1 MLRKRTDFVCDQG
14 RCVVLTP
21 TVTIRS
27 NARTW
32 RGSGPHGLG
41 VGAASCWRSCC
52 WPRPAGGERR
62 RTSGRASVSSA
73 TTTTARR
80 PSGREE
86 EPLAFKGKAHFAT
99 LKQLDGTKAAGF
111 ARALGIDPFDLKG
124 SCVKCHA
131 TVFRG
136 DANAGVSCESCHGP
150 ASGWNELHQQKGSY
164 AKAVAA
170 GMHDLR
176 DKPAAIARV
185 CVECHVVSDRRLAAA
200 GHPTGEAFDAGA
212 SLQKLVHWNR
222 GYDFAQVSAAGR
234 SAGAGRAPAPA
245 AAARGGAA
253 ARTRAARPR
262 RPRAQ
267 RPRPRR
273 GTGIS
278 PSGALPQDYVPDPVA
293 APGTAAP
300 ARPSRVATTVPLSL
314 AEDVPVPRTLSTPT
328 PAASPASPRLRP
340 RSAEIAEL
348 RGRAAVL
355 LERLLRA
362 GARSPGAAAPTR
374 PLEFAGPDGELL
386 RLQDEAIALALESV
400 EAPVSS
406 SADRTELR
414 RRYEE
419 RLQLR
424 VPAEVERAPGAVA
437 LRGPP
442 REGARRRCSRRC
454 ASTCTSAPTGAAR
467 WSCARATTGTRPTT
481 SSRAAPRCCSAGR
494 PPRAVARRRACEGAR
509 TRRPLTRR
517 AARGRARRA

>member
-1 MLRKRTDFVCDQG
+1 MAWERPSR
-14 RCVVLTP
+14 P
-21 TVTIRS
+21 
-27 NARTW
+27 RTW
-32 RGSGPHGLG
+32 RRFVLVLALVPL
-41 VGAASCWRSCC
+41 VAAS
-52 WPRPAGGERR
+52 P
-62 RTSGRASVSSA
+62 GRAQ
-73 TTTTARR
+73 TYLG
-80 PSGREE
+80 PSKCLQCHDHDRQAAKWQRE

-176 DKPAAIARV
+176 DKPPAIARV
-185 CVECHVVSDRRLAAA
+185 CVECHVLTDRRLAAA

-234 SAGAGRAPAPA
+234 SAGAGRAPAPV
-245 AAARGGAA
+245 AAARGAA
-253 ARTRAARPR
+253 AGAPAQPATAPASAAAAAAPWDWNQPVRP
-262 RPRAQ
+262 
-267 RPRPRR
+267 
-273 GTGIS
+273 
-278 PSGALPQDYVPDPVA
+278 LPQDYVPDPV

-314 AEDVPVPRTLSTPT
+314 AEDVPVPRTLSTPSPT
-328 PAASPASPRLRP
+328 ASPASPRLRP

-362 GARSPGAAAPTR
+362 GARSPGAAAPAR

-386 RLQDEAIALALESV
+386 RLQDEALALALE
-400 EAPVSS
+400 A
-406 SADRTELR
+406 LR
-414 RRYEE
+414 R
-419 RLQLR
+419 
-424 VPAEVERAPGAVA
+424 P
-437 LRGPP
+437 
-442 REGARRRCSRRC
+442 
-454 ASTCTSAPTGAAR
+454 
-467 WSCARATTGTRPTT
+467 
-481 SSRAAPRCCSAGR
+481 
-494 PPRAVARRRACEGAR
+494 
-509 TRRPLTRR
+509 
-517 AARGRARRA
+517 